1 MARGDGWAARWRD
14 DLDALEFRPADHAGL
29 CMVHRLALR
38 KFLGRAPDMAA
49 CMAFFA
55 EQTAGFDAAASEK
68 IARQALAATAN
79 LHLTSRDL
87 ARLLTAPHVAA
98 TSGNGGSS

>member
-1 MARGDGWAARWRD
+1 MSRGDGGAARWRD
-14 DLDALEFRPADHAGL
+14 DLDALEFRPAGHAGV

-38 KFLGRAPDMAA
+38 KFLGRAPDIAA

-55 EQTAGFDAAASEK
+55 GRIAAFDAAASEK
-68 IARQALAATAN
+68 IARQALATTAN
-79 LHLTSRDL
+79 LHLNSRDL

-98 TSGNGGSS
+98 TSGNDGSR